1 EGDQSAVLNKEL
13 GRTYLPLRAVAEY
26 LGAEVEWE
34 PEGVKGKNVPEV
46 HIKKDGRLIVVPIG
60 LETAWINDKQT
71 KIGAPAYIEEAA
83 NRTMVPLRFV
93 SEALGAEVEWDGEN
107 KAVYI
112 IDPDKP
118 ITPGKPITEEELV
131 NKVVETYQ
139 KIETAKFDTNM
150 TTKVEFQVEEITGSF
165 EMITTGSGILDNV
178 NQDLYMKMNT
188 EMNLPQP
195 QIDGLQPAQPE
206 KMNMLMETYLIDNI
220 MYSKTDMKIDGDSIM
235 PAEWIKMEMPQD
247 YYSTMG
253 IDALVQ
259 ILKASEIEFLPDE
272 KINGTEC
279 YVVKLTPD
287 IEKFRE
293 IIMNQMNM
301 FGTEMLTQGIGGFQ
315 GMENLGQMFKNLDIT
330 YWIAKDT
337 FYPVKEHANM
347 TIVLNPEIL
356 NTPDMPGNFEM
367 KMDIEM
373 TSTYHSYNEPVT
385 IELPEEAKSAKCF
398 EEMFEVEELE
408 GTVKQVNP
416 AEKTILLNTPEGN
429 EVVVQIADNADII
442 SMIDESMPGEPVP
455 VTFESIKPGQQII
468 VDGTSTE
475 EGIKKAAFIMII
487 Q

>member
-1 EGDQSAVLNKEL
+1 MLKFKKTFLTVFLPVLLLMLASGCTKE
-13 GRTYLPLRAVAEY
+13 T
-26 LGAEVEWE
+26 
-34 PEGVKGKNVPEV
+34 
-46 HIKKDGRLIVVPIG
+46 
-60 LETAWINDKQT
+60 
-71 KIGAPAYIEEAA
+71 
-83 NRTMVPLRFV
+83 
-93 SEALGAEVEWDGEN
+93 
-107 KAVYI
+107 
-112 IDPDKP
+112 
-118 ITPGKPITEEELV
+118 ITEEELV

-150 TTKVEFQVEEITGSF
+150 TAKVEFQAEEITESF

-188 EMNLPQP
+188 EVNLPQP

-206 KMNMLMETYLIDNI
+206 KMNTLMEMYLIDNI
-220 MYSKTDMKIDGDSIM
+220 MYSKTEMKIGEDTIM
-235 PAEWIKMEMPQD
+235 PAEWVKMEMPQD

-253 IDALVQ
+253 IDAYVQ
-259 ILKASEIEFLPDE
+259 ILKTSQIEFLPDE
-272 KINGTEC
+272 KVNGTEC

-287 IEKFRE
+287 IEKFQE
-293 IIMNQMNM
+293 IIMNQMNVFGADM
-301 FGTEMLTQGIGGFQ
+301 FGTEMPTQD
-315 GMENLGQMFKNLDIT
+315 MEDSNLSQMFKNLDIT

-347 TIVLNPEIL
+347 TIVLNPETL

-385 IELPEEAKSAKCF
+385 IELPEEAKNAKSF
-398 EEMFEVEELE
+398 EEMFEAKDLK

-416 AEKTILLNTPEGN
+416 TEKTILLNTPEGN
-429 EVVVQIADNADII
+429 EVVVQIADDADII
-442 SMIDESMPGEPVP
+442 SMIDESMPGEPVL

-468 VDGTSTE
+468 VVMMDETSTE
-475 EGIKKAAFIMII
+475 EGIKKAVFIRII

>member
-1 EGDQSAVLNKEL
+1 MLKFKKTFLTVFLPVLLLMLASGCTKE
-13 GRTYLPLRAVAEY
+13 T
-26 LGAEVEWE
+26 
-34 PEGVKGKNVPEV
+34 
-46 HIKKDGRLIVVPIG
+46 
-60 LETAWINDKQT
+60 
-71 KIGAPAYIEEAA
+71 
-83 NRTMVPLRFV
+83 
-93 SEALGAEVEWDGEN
+93 
-107 KAVYI
+107 
-112 IDPDKP
+112 
-118 ITPGKPITEEELV
+118 ITEEELV

-150 TTKVEFQVEEITGSF
+150 TAKVEFQAEEITESF

-188 EMNLPQP
+188 EVNLPQP
-195 QIDGLQPAQPE
+195 QTGESQPAQPE
-206 KMNMLMETYLIDNI
+206 KMNTLMEIYLIDNI

-235 PAEWIKMEMPQD
+235 PAEWVKMEMPQD

-253 IDALVQ
+253 IDAYVQ
-259 ILKASEIEFLPDE
+259 ILKSSQIEFLPDE
-272 KINGTEC
+272 KVNGTEC

-301 FGTEMLTQGIGGFQ
+301 FGAGMFGTEMPTQDMEGSS
-315 GMENLGQMFKNLDIT
+315 ENLSQMFKNLDIT

-385 IELPEEAKSAKCF
+385 IELPEEAKNAKSF
-398 EEMFEVEELE
+398 EEMFEAKDLK

-416 AEKTILLNTPEGN
+416 TEKTILLNTPEGN

-455 VTFESIKPGQQII
+455 VTFESIRPGQQII
-468 VDGTSTE
+468 VVMMDETSTE
-475 EGIKKAAFIMII
+475 EGIKKAVFITII